1 MLYMQVSDPVNGT
14 KGLIHKLATACHIRQ
29 WKSKCGMRRP
39 SLGQNEDDLSRLTT
53 IISPTSISLSSN
65 GQSDPVVVV
74 VAGTPAVNDV
84 VSCGRG
90 KANINHH
97 HHQQHNA
104 VNTGSSSICNSSSSC
119 SCNSSSSSNSSGSN
133 NTSSSSNC
141 PASNNSCG
149 AGRVAGHNGLE
160 GSRTSCS
167 NSASSNS
174 LGSGSSDGVVV
185 EAVGNCKDADT
196 TLGAGAGSG
205 GGGGVGE
212 TLPPP
217 PPPPSVLVIH
227 YLPNLINSSE
237 WQNCRKRKERQDSTS
252 SISQDRKL
260 IRSNSEEH
268 LPNCQEVI
276 RRVSSHEDF
285 KKRTGAAAP
294 GAHGPSVEISVD
306 KENIIA
312 EEESIDDGGAGQD
325 VDGNHHQQQV
335 FEKNL
340 KNSADDLK
348 KFFIGSVENVA
359 NTGKDS
365 QHQQIVHQLGGHHHH
380 SNHHLHHHHHLHHAG
395 GKSQQH
401 HRLSPCRDILKSR
414 RDSDS
419 EQDGEHER
427 RRHCERFSK
436 TRPPPGRKSVS
447 PRARSSKHSKFAA
460 ATVKAAANVGGSV
473 VLATGNEHF
482 YSKHDNHSTGG
493 SKSERRRSPMQQ
505 TVAHKHHFD
514 DAQMFDPRSGSAFPQ
529 PPLSDYNDNNVLEKD
544 QAAAAEAIRQQ
555 SEEQPA
561 EEEPL
566 SPREKL
572 PWGQSYPD
580 DTPALVCQRFADDKF
595 DHAKRMDSISH
606 AKLRPIPSGGS
617 LKLYGA
623 HHLSAENAPPGH
635 HHHGKPTSAS
645 TSASNMFDERVKG
658 INRKLSGL
666 KKKLTQYEER
676 FERDHGCRPTHGDK
690 SADPAIK
697 SVVVEV
703 HKLRKEK
710 NQIKSELAVFSAK
723 AAAHGTGQQTRTTGG
738 VGDED
743 GGSEQKRLCKMRDTI
758 ADIEKRLTDKR
769 EVDERSE
776 NLELL
781 TSEQLTEEKASVQRA
796 LLYLESMY
804 GRPASREER
813 DAARPLYDRYRLIKR
828 LVNRANSI
836 SGPCGVA
843 NSLMPTILEHEPLAI
858 VAGTTT
864 PSTDISPPSATSTIQ
879 SPTDTLAA
887 GQQSTDESEATTTT
901 TSNSATENIHS
912 MTPDEL
918 WQHYDATRE
927 EKKELRRT
935 IKDFEQHFEETT
947 GRKMLKS
954 DRKSIEETYALYK
967 QKKAKLRL
975 IDALFKKQM
984 QV

>member
-1 MLYMQVSDPVNGT
+1 
-14 KGLIHKLATACHIRQ
+14 
-29 WKSKCGMRRP
+29 MRRP

-74 VAGTPAVNDV
+74 VAGATAVNDV
-84 VSCGRG
+84 VSCGRA
-90 KANINHH
+90 KAN
-97 HHQQHNA
+97 
-104 VNTGSSSICNSSSSC
+104 G
-119 SCNSSSSSNSSGSN
+119 SSSSSSSSSTNSSNSSSRNNSSGS

-141 PASNNSCG
+141 PASNSVG
-149 AGRVAGHNGLE
+149 AQPTGLEEGRV
-160 GSRTSCS
+160 SS
-167 NSASSNS
+167 SASSNS
-174 LGSGSSDGVVV
+174 LESTLGDVAEPVGKESSGSNYG
-185 EAVGNCKDADT
+185 GLHPT
-196 TLGAGAGSG
+196 TDAGAGSG
-205 GGGGVGE
+205 GGGDVDE

-217 PPPPSVLVIH
+217 PPPPSVLVNQ

-285 KKRTGAAAP
+285 KKRTSTVAA
-294 GAHGPSVEISVD
+294 GTHGLSVEISID

-312 EEESIDDGGAGQD
+312 EESIDEVGAEELADQ
-325 VDGNHHQQQV
+325 HQQQQV

-359 NTGKDS
+359 NGGGGALSAGKDH
-365 QHQQIVHQLGGHHHH
+365 QHQHNIVHQLGSHHHH
-380 SNHHLHHHHHLHHAG
+380 LNHHHHLHHGG

-447 PRARSSKHSKFAA
+447 PRARSTKHSKFAA
-460 ATVKAAANVGGSV
+460 ATVKAAASVGGSV
-473 VLATGNEHF
+473 VLAAGNEHF

-493 SKSERRRSPMQQ
+493 SKSERRRSAMQQ
-505 TVAHKHHFD
+505 LKHSD
-514 DAQMFDPRSGSAFPQ
+514 DAPMFDPRSGSGL

-544 QAAAAEAIRQQ
+544 QAAAAEVANQ
-555 SEEQPA
+555 SEPQP
-561 EEEPL
+561 

-595 DHAKRMDSISH
+595 DHAKRMDSVSH

-623 HHLSAENAPPGH
+623 HHRNAENAPPGH
-635 HHHGKPTSAS
+635 HGHHGKPAAGSS
-645 TSASNMFDERVKG
+645 VASNMFDERVKA

-710 NQIKSELAVFSAK
+710 NQIKADLAVFSAK
-723 AAAHGTGQQTRTTGG
+723 AAARNSSGLTANQQHTGSGDG
-738 VGDED
+738 DNGGDEGEVD
-743 GGSEQKRLCKMRDTI
+743 KRLGKMKDTI

-769 EVDERSE
+769 ESEHRSE
-776 NLELL
+776 NLEFL
-781 TSEQLTEEKASVQRA
+781 SNEQLTEEKASVQRA

-843 NSLMPTILEHEPLAI
+843 SSLMPTILEHEALAI

-864 PSTDISPPSATSTIQ
+864 PSTDISPPSATSMIQ
-879 SPTDTLAA
+879 SPTDTLGVA
-887 GQQSTDESEATTTT
+887 GQQSTDEASEATTTTT

-935 IKDFEQHFEETT
+935 IKDFEQQFEETT

>member
-1 MLYMQVSDPVNGT
+1 MGSENGGGT
-14 KGLIHKLATACHIRQ
+14 SNNNDHGGNPATP
-29 WKSKCGMRRP
+29 G
-39 SLGQNEDDLSRLTT
+39 
-53 IISPTSISLSSN
+53 
-65 GQSDPVVVV
+65 
-74 VAGTPAVNDV
+74 AGT
-84 VSCGRG
+84 
-90 KANINHH
+90 
-97 HHQQHNA
+97 
-104 VNTGSSSICNSSSSC
+104 
-119 SCNSSSSSNSSGSN
+119 
-133 NTSSSSNC
+133 
-141 PASNNSCG
+141 
-149 AGRVAGHNGLE
+149 
-160 GSRTSCS
+160 
-167 NSASSNS
+167 
-174 LGSGSSDGVVV
+174 
-185 EAVGNCKDADT
+185 
-196 TLGAGAGSG
+196 GSG
-205 GGGGVGE
+205 GGGGGVCE

-217 PPPPSVLVIH
+217 PPPPSVLVNQ

-285 KKRTGAAAP
+285 KKRAAAA
-294 GAHGPSVEISVD
+294 GAHGLSVEISID

-312 EEESIDDGGAGQD
+312 EESLEDAGGDELAEQ
-325 VDGNHHQQQV
+325 HQQQQV

-359 NTGKDS
+359 NGGKD
-365 QHQQIVHQLGGHHHH
+365 HQQQHIVHQLGGHHHH
-380 SNHHLHHHHHLHHAG
+380 HLHHHHHHHHLHHGG

-447 PRARSSKHSKFAA
+447 PRARSSKHSKFTA
-460 ATVKAAANVGGSV
+460 ATVKAAASVGGSV
-473 VLATGNEHF
+473 VLAAGNEHF

-493 SKSERRRSPMQQ
+493 SKSDRRRSAMQQ
-505 TVAHKHHFD
+505 HAALKSID
-514 DAQMFDPRSGSAFPQ
+514 DAPMHDPRAHFGA

-544 QAAAAEAIRQQ
+544 QAAAAEAIEGQ
-555 SEEQPA
+555 SEQQPT
-561 EEEPL
+561 EEPL

-572 PWGQSYPD
+572 PWGQTYPD

-595 DHAKRMDSISH
+595 DHANRMDSVSH

-623 HHLSAENAPPGH
+623 HHRSAENAPPGH
-635 HHHGKPTSAS
+635 HHHAKSAAGS
-645 TSASNMFDERVKG
+645 SSANNMFDERIKA

-710 NQIKSELAVFSAK
+710 NQIKADLAVFSAK
-723 AAAHGTGQQTRTTGG
+723 TAARNTSGSTAQPQAGSTGG
-738 VGDED
+738 NGGD
-743 GGSEQKRLCKMRDTI
+743 GGDIDKRLGKMKDAI

-769 EVDERSE
+769 DAEQRSE

-781 TSEQLTEEKASVQRA
+781 TNEQLTEEKASVQRA

-843 NSLMPTILEHEPLAI
+843 NSLMPTILEHEALAI

-864 PSTDISPPSATSTIQ
+864 PSTDISPPSATSMIQ
-879 SPTDTLAA
+879 SPTDTLAT
-887 GQQSTDESEATTTT
+887 GQQSTDESEATTTTTT

-935 IKDFEQHFEETT
+935 IKDFEQQFEETT

>member
-1 MLYMQVSDPVNGT
+1 MEEDLGKHPRLSTSIDYVLSDYEMDCDITSASEHVDGS
-14 KGLIHKLATACHIRQ
+14 KGLIHKLANACHIRQ
-29 WKSKCGMRRP
+29 WKNKCGMRRP

-74 VAGTPAVNDV
+74 VDPIGKETDRSNNGDLQPARVDAGT
-84 VSCGRG
+84 
-90 KANINHH
+90 
-97 HHQQHNA
+97 
-104 VNTGSSSICNSSSSC
+104 
-119 SCNSSSSSNSSGSN
+119 
-133 NTSSSSNC
+133 
-141 PASNNSCG
+141 
-149 AGRVAGHNGLE
+149 
-160 GSRTSCS
+160 
-167 NSASSNS
+167 
-174 LGSGSSDGVVV
+174 
-185 EAVGNCKDADT
+185 
-196 TLGAGAGSG
+196 GSG
-205 GGGGVGE
+205 GGGDADE
-212 TLPPP
+212 ALPPP
-217 PPPPSVLVIH
+217 PPPPSVLVNQ

-285 KKRTGAAAP
+285 KKRTGAVAA
-294 GAHGPSVEISVD
+294 GTHGLSVEISID

-312 EEESIDDGGAGQD
+312 EESIDEVGAEELADQ
-325 VDGNHHQQQV
+325 HQQQQV

-359 NTGKDS
+359 NGGGGGGALTTGKDS
-365 QHQQIVHQLGGHHHH
+365 QYQHNIVHQLGGHHHH
-380 SNHHLHHHHHLHHAG
+380 LNHHHLHHGG

-447 PRARSSKHSKFAA
+447 PRARSTKHSKFAA
-460 ATVKAAANVGGSV
+460 ATVKAAASVGGSV
-473 VLATGNEHF
+473 VLAAGNEHF

-493 SKSERRRSPMQQ
+493 SKSERRRSAMQQ
-505 TVAHKHHFD
+505 LKSSD
-514 DAQMFDPRSGSAFPQ
+514 DAPMFDPRSGSGL

-544 QAAAAEAIRQQ
+544 QAAAAEVANQ
-555 SEEQPA
+555 SEPQPS
-561 EEEPL
+561 EEPL

-580 DTPALVCQRFADDKF
+580 DTPALVCQRFSDDKF
-595 DHAKRMDSISH
+595 DHAKRMDSVSH

-623 HHLSAENAPPGH
+623 HHRNAENAPPGH
-635 HHHGKPTSAS
+635 HGHHGKPAAGSSA
-645 TSASNMFDERVKG
+645 ASNMFDERVKA

-710 NQIKSELAVFSAK
+710 TQIKADLAVFSAK
-723 AAAHGTGQQTRTTGG
+723 AAARNSSGLVTANQQHAG
-738 VGDED
+738 D
-743 GGSEQKRLCKMRDTI
+743 GGNGEGEGEVDKRLGKMKETI
-758 ADIEKRLTDKR
+758 ADIEKRLMDKR
-769 EVDERSE
+769 ESEHRSE

-781 TSEQLTEEKASVQRA
+781 TNEQLTEEKASVQRA

-843 NSLMPTILEHEPLAI
+843 SSLMPTILEHEALAI

-864 PSTDISPPSATSTIQ
+864 PSTDISPPSATSMIQ
-879 SPTDTLAA
+879 SPTDTLGVA
-887 GQQSTDESEATTTT
+887 GQQSTDEASDATTTTT

-935 IKDFEQHFEETT
+935 IKDFEQQFEETT